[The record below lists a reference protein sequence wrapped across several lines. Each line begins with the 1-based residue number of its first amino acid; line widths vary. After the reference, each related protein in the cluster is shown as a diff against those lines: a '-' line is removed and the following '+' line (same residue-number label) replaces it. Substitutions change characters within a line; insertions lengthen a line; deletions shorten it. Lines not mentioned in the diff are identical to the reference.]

1 MRFLLVSSR
10 PPLPAEGDSVR
21 DEYAIGVLSRRK
33 KLEEGIT
40 RGAPALPV
48 LPLADQQWRS
58 RVPPRR
64 FCRRVRAR
72 IAVAVARAAG
82 FFLLSLS
89 LSSCPS
95 ADVCVCRI
103 VASLGA
109 RSHGE
114 RRCEGVEGRG

>member
-10 PPLPAEGDSVR
+10 PPLPAEGGSVR

-64 FCRRVRAR
+64 FCRCVRAR
-72 IAVAVARAAG
+72 IAVAVARAVG
-82 FFLLSLS
+82 LFSLS
-89 LSSCPS
+89 VC
-95 ADVCVCRI
+95 VCVCRI
-103 VASLGA
+103 VASFGA
-109 RSHGE
+109 TSHGE